1 MKKKSRNLIQL
12 ERNRYSIFYADLS
25 ICCYCGSNREL
36 TKHEIFEGRNR
47 QNSMIYGFVL
57 PLCLSCH
64 QRLQNDL
71 DFNQKW
77 KVKAQEYFENNYG
90 THDDFLSIFRMNYK
104 KD

>member
-1 MKKKSRNLIQL
+1 
-12 ERNRYSIFYADLS
+12 
-25 ICCYCGSNREL
+25 
-36 TKHEIFEGRNR
+36 
-47 QNSMIYGFVL
+47 MIYGFVL
-57 PLCLSCH
+57 PLCLTCH